1 MKGEI
6 ERKLKWFEARAVVDN
21 MINIETHRVA
31 VHQQIMWS
39 DVDKGAHP
47 NLIEG
52 ICRRIVLRKPNAVES
67 SWVVGERHLEWRPL
81 PLSTRISGPLS
92 KHLPVTTSRHFLFL
106 LPLHYNQPH
115 LRARQYL
122 VWTPKVSIHKN
133 NYIAFVW
140 KASDVFEIWTKP
152 TRMECLINIL

>member
-115 LRARQYL
+115 LGTCEQKNTWFELQKSAFIKRTILPLFGRPLMFLKFGQNRQEWNAL
-122 VWTPKVSIHKN
+122 
-133 NYIAFVW
+133 
-140 KASDVFEIWTKP
+140 
-152 TRMECLINIL
+152 